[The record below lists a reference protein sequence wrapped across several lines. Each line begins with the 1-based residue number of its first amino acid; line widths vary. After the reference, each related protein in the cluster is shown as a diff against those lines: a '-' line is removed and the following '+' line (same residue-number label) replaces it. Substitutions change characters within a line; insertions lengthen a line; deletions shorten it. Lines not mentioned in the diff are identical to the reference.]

1 MPKCLNFFSPS
12 AFALPWSLQR
22 RVASKIE
29 AACEPTLKRFGWPQL
44 VTALSIGIAALA
56 LAPCVEAQAQPLPA
70 GVAAI
75 TSVEGINEYRLPN
88 GLQLLLVPDDSKP
101 TTTVNL
107 TYRVGSRHENY
118 GETGMAHLLE
128 HMVFK
133 GTPMTS
139 NPMAELTRRGLSFN
153 GTTSFDRTN
162 YFASFAANDANLQ
175 WYLAWE
181 ADAMTNSFI
190 ARRDLDSEMTVVR
203 NEMESGENSPS
214 RILLQRMMA
223 LMFDWHNYGHTTIG
237 ARSDVENVD
246 IPRLQA
252 FYRLYYQPDN
262 ATLTV
267 AGKFDSAQVL
277 KWVSE
282 SFGKIPKPTRQLPL
296 LYTLDSAQDGERSVT
311 LRRVGGA
318 PLMYAG
324 YHMPAGAA
332 ADSAAVD
339 LLALI
344 LGDTPSGRLHKR
356 LTVGQLASST
366 SAFAW
371 TLADPS
377 VFIASAQLAPGQD
390 VDKARAALL
399 DTIESL
405 QREPVTTEELTRAR
419 LKWLNDWDQ
428 SFVNPE
434 SVGVALSEAIALG
447 DWRLFFLAR
456 DRVRA
461 VELADVQRVAEQYL
475 LPANRSV
482 ANYLP
487 TERPVRAPAPQRVD
501 LAQTML
507 AFKPAAAAASVEA
520 FEATPANLDAR
531 TQSFTIGGLKVGLL
545 PKGTRGGAVQA
556 VLTLRFGDV
565 QSLFGAKETADFAA
579 ALLDKGTTAL
589 NREQFQDRLDTLRT
603 ELGVSSAPGRVTVTV
618 TSRREQ
624 FPAALAL
631 VGDLLRRPAL
641 TADALLEH
649 KQLTLTSLEQQRKE
663 PGPVAKN
670 ALARLNNPYPRGDV
684 RYARSFDEIAAD
696 VAGVTIEGVRGFHQ
710 RFYGAAKGEF
720 AAVGDFDVAAVRAAL
735 QTHFGN
741 WTSGAP
747 FTRVPQPLLVVA
759 PQRLIL
765 NTPDKQNA
773 TMLSRVGIALTDTD
787 GDYAALTMA
796 NYLLG
801 DGSSS
806 RLWLRIRAT
815 EGLSYGVGSR
825 IDWNSVEPNSPW
837 QANAIFAPQNRA
849 KVEAA
854 FLEEIRRAQKD
865 GFTALELDQGKA
877 SLLSFRRLSRAQ
889 DAGVVQA
896 LANNLYLER
905 TFALS
910 ARNDA
915 ALAALSLDDVN
926 AALRKYLQPENFVA
940 AYAGDFKP

>member
-1 MPKCLNFFSPS
+1 MPKCLPFLALPV
-12 AFALPWSLQR
+12 FALRCGALRCAAAVDASFAAVR
-22 RVASKIE
+22 RRCI
-29 AACEPTLKRFGWPQL
+29 WQL
-44 VTALSIGIAALA
+44 MAFCLAALA
-56 LAPCVEAQAQPLPA
+56 WPTAQALPI
-70 GVAAI
+70 GVIAV
-75 TSVEGINEYRLPN
+75 TSVEGINEYQLAN

-133 GTPMTS
+133 GTPTVRE
-139 NPMAELTRRGLSFN
+139 PMAELTRRGLSFN

-214 RILLQRMMA
+214 RILLQRTMA

-262 ATLTV
+262 ATLIV
-267 AGKFDSAQVL
+267 AGKFDADLVL

-296 LYTLDSAQDGERSVT
+296 LYTLDGAQDGERSVT
-311 LRRVGGA
+311 LRRVGGS
-318 PLMYAG
+318 PLVYAG
-324 YHMPAGAA
+324 YHMPSGAA
-332 ADSAAVD
+332 AESAAVD
-339 LLALI
+339 LLTLI

-377 VFIASAQLAPGQD
+377 VLIASAQLAPGQD

-399 DTIESL
+399 DTVESL
-405 QREPVTTEELTRAR
+405 QRDPVTADELSRAR
-419 LKWLNDWDQ
+419 LKWLNDWEQ

-434 SVGVALSEAIALG
+434 TIGVALSEAIALG

-456 DRVRA
+456 DRVRT

-475 LPANRSV
+475 VPANRSV

-531 TQSFTIGGLKVGLL
+531 TQSSTIGGLRVGLL

-556 VLTLRFGDV
+556 VLTLRFGDEK
-565 QSLFGAKETADFAA
+565 SLFGEKDTADFAA
-579 ALLDKGTTAL
+579 ALLDKGTLTL
-589 NREQFQDRLDTLRT
+589 NREQFQDRLDALRT
-603 ELGVSSAPGRVTVTV
+603 DLGVSSAPGRVTVTI

-624 FPAALAL
+624 LPAALAL
-631 VGDLLRRPAL
+631 VGDLLRRPAF
-641 TADALLEH
+641 TAESLLEH
-649 KQLTLTSLEQQRKE
+649 KQLMLTSLEQQRKE
-663 PGPVAKN
+663 PGPVAQN

-696 VAGVTIEGVRGFHQ
+696 VAGVTLEGVRRFHQ

-720 AAVGDFDVAAVRAAL
+720 AAVGDFDVAAVRTAL
-735 QTHFGN
+735 QTHFGD
-741 WTSGAP
+741 WTSGAA

-773 TMLSRVGIALTDTD
+773 TMLSRVGIALTDTHA
-787 GDYAALTMA
+787 DYPALTMA
-796 NYLLG
+796 NYLVG
-801 DGSSS
+801 EGGSS
-806 RLWLRIRAT
+806 RLWLRIRAV
-815 EGLSYGVGSR
+815 EGLSYSVGSR
-825 IDWNSVEPNSPW
+825 IDWNTIEANSPW
-837 QANAIFAPQNRA
+837 QASAIFAPQNRA

-854 FLEEIRRAQKD
+854 FTEEIARARKD
-865 GFTALELDQGKA
+865 GFTAQELEQGKA

-896 LANNLYLER
+896 LANNLYLDR
-905 TFALS
+905 SFALS
-910 ARNDA
+910 ARVDA